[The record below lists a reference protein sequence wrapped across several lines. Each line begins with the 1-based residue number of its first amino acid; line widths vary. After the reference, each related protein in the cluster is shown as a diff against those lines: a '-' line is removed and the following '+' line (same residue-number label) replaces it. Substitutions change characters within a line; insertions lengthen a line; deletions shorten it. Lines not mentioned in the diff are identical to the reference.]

1 MFSKYNITQDVKP
14 PLPAAH
20 PSIQTGS
27 WVKKGVFAQRLFGY
41 FRRHQLEFLVFEL
54 VFVPLFLLLA
64 VVLFMMILGLL
75 VEGIVSIV

>member
-1 MFSKYNITQDVKP
+1 MFSKYNIAQNVKT

-27 WVKKGVFAQRLFGY
+27 WVKKGFFAQRLFGY

-64 VVLFMMILGLL
+64 LVLLMMILGLL
-75 VEGIVSIV
+75 AEGIVSIV

>member
-1 MFSKYNITQDVKP
+1 MFSKYNITQDVKT

-27 WVKKGVFAQRLFGY
+27 WVKKGFFAQRLFGY

-64 VVLFMMILGLL
+64 LAFFMMTIGLL
-75 VEGIVSIV
+75 IEGIFSIV

>member
-1 MFSKYNITQDVKP
+1 MFSKYNITQDVKT

-64 VVLFMMILGLL
+64 LVLFMLILGLL
-75 VEGIVSIV
+75 AEGIVSIV